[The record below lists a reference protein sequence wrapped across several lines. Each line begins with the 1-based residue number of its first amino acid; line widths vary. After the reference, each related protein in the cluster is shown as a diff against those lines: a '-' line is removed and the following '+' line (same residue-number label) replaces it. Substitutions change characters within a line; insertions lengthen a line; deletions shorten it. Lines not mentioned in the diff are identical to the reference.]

1 MKCEVREICG
11 EVITLDEEEIY
22 HYCPHCGAKMDGE
35 RKDEE

>member
-22 HYCPHCGAKMDGE
+22 HYCPPLRRENGRRKE
-35 RKDEE
+35 R